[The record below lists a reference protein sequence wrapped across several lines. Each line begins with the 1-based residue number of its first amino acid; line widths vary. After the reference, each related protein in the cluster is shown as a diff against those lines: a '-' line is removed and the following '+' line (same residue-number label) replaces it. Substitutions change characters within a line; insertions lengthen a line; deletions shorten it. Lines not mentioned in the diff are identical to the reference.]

1 MILLL
6 FILPVPSSVFSFPSL
21 SCTILEQ
28 RTRYPAKCRRHK
40 LQEKLMLLQ
49 SEHRRWQFVK
59 KRRSKMS
66 RFTRFFVNLAY
77 VKHLKKSMY
86 ILKVVKVVS
95 VLRVTLFK
103 SYLQHKSREY
113 LELYLIKKRQKN
125 FLGNS
130 RRQCKIKS
138 NLNPIGCANTRNE
151 SVQ

>member
-1 MILLL
+1 M
-6 FILPVPSSVFSFPSL
+6 FEKGV
-21 SCTILEQ
+21 Q
-28 RTRYPAKCRRHK
+28 QQCRD
-40 LQEKLMLLQ
+40 
-49 SEHRRWQFVK
+49 
-59 KRRSKMS
+59 S
-66 RFTRFFVNLAY
+66 RVFFVNLAY